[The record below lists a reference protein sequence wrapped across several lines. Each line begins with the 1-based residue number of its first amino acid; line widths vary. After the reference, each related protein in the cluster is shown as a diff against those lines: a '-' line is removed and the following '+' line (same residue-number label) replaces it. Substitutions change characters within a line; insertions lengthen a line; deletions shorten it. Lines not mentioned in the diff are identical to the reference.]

1 MKIIHNEKLNLNMFE
16 IDYLKWWFDDE
27 YLKQEQKLR
36 RLRTLKL
43 LTDDNKDPYNE
54 LIKLYNQAE
63 EHRKRIQF
71 LEEHD
76 E

>member
-16 IDYLKWWFDDE
+16 IDYLKWWFDEE
-27 YLKQEQKLR
+27 YLKEEQKLR
-36 RLRTLKL
+36 RLHTLKL
-43 LTDDNKDPYNE
+43 LTDDNKDPFNE

-63 EHRKRIQF
+63 EYRKRIQF